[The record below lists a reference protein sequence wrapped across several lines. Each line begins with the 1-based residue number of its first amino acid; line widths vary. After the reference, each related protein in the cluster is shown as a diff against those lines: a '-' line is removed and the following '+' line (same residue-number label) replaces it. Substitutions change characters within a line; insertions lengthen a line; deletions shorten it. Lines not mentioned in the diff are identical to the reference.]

1 MELRNKNYGN
11 SKVLLKAVVTCMEIS
26 RYCAL
31 DSCGSGPGF
40 EFVHMLI
47 IGYLAIKLGGFKST
61 VIE

>member
-1 MELRNKNYGN
+1 METQ
-11 SKVLLKAVVTCMEIS
+11 KVLLKAVVTCMEIS
-26 RYCAL
+26 RYSAL
-31 DSCGSGPGF
+31 ESCGSGPGF

>member
-1 MELRNKNYGN
+1 MNYETKIMETQ
-11 SKVLLKAVVTCMEIS
+11 KVLLKAVVTCMEIL
-26 RYCAL
+26 RYSAL
-31 DSCGSGPGF
+31 ESCGSGPGF